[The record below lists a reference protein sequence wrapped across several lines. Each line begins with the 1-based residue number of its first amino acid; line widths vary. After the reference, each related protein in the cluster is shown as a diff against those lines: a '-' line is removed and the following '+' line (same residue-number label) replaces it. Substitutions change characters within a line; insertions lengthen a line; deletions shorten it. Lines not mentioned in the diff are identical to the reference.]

1 MMELDENKKFS
12 KILVPIDG
20 SESSFKAAQVAIAI
34 AHKFKSQIICL
45 HVIVSP
51 QPHEY
56 ANLSGLV
63 TPKQIDKIIIDVKK
77 ETNLWFDRIKE
88 AENSEKNKI
97 QILTD
102 VILTGL
108 TPYGEITQYAENK
121 KINLI
126 VIGTKGKTKLKK
138 LLLGSTASGVI
149 TYAHCPVLVV
159 K

>member
-1 MMELDENKKFS
+1 
-12 KILVPIDG
+12 
-20 SESSFKAAQVAIAI
+20 
-34 AHKFKSQIICL
+34 
-45 HVIVSP
+45 SP

-63 TPKQIDKIIIDVKK
+63 TPKQIDKIINDIKK
-77 ETNLWFDRIKE
+77 ETNLWFNRIK
-88 AENSEKNKI
+88 AAQNNEKNKI
-97 QILTD
+97 EILTD

-108 TPYGEITQYAENK
+108 TAYGEITQYAETK

-138 LLLGSTASGVI
+138 FLLGSTASGVI
-149 TYAHCPVLVV
+149 SYAHCPVLVV